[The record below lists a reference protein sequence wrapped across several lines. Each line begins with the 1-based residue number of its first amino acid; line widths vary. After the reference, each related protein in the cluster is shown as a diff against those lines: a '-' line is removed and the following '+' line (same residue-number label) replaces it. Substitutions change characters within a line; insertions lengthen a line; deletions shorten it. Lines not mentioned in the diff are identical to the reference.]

1 MRMSELYAVGQ
12 KTEIGSYTFTEENI
26 IRFATRHDPQRFH
39 VDKEAA
45 KDTLFGGLCAS
56 GWHTTAAWMR
66 TFLNF
71 WQRQRVALAK
81 QGLTEPNLGPSPGF
95 QKLQW
100 LRPVFA
106 GDVVT
111 YSVALLS
118 SRPLASR
125 PGWHL
130 NTILCEG
137 VNQNG
142 DPVMRFE
149 SSVLEFD

>member
-1 MRMSELYAVGQ
+1 MRMSELCAVGQ
-12 KTEIGSYTFTEENI
+12 KAEIGTYTFTEENI
-26 IRFATRHDPQRFH
+26 IRFATRHDPQLFH

-66 TFLNF
+66 TFLAF
-71 WQRQRVALAK
+71 WERQRVALAE
-81 QGLTEPNLGPSPGF
+81 QGLTAPNLGPSPGF

-149 SSVLEFD
+149 SGVLEFD

>member
-1 MRMSELYAVGQ
+1 MRMSELCVVGE
-12 KTEIGSYTFTEENI
+12 KAEIGSYAFTEENI
-26 IRFATRHDPQRFH
+26 IRFAGRYDPQRFH
-39 VDKEAA
+39 IDKEAA
-45 KDTLFGGLCAS
+45 KETLFGGLCAS

-66 TFLNF
+66 TFLAF
-71 WQRQRVALAK
+71 WERQRVVLAE
-81 QGLTEPNLGPSPGF
+81 QGLTAPNLGPSPGF

-106 GDVVT
+106 GDVVS
-111 YSVALLS
+111 YSVAFLS

-142 DPVMRFE
+142 DFVLRFE
-149 SSVLEFD
+149 SGVLEFD

>member
-1 MRMSELYAVGQ
+1 MRMSELYAVGE
-12 KTEIGSYTFTEENI
+12 KAEIGSYTFTEEDI
-26 IRFATRHDPQRFH
+26 VRFAGRYDPQRFH
-39 VDKEAA
+39 IDKEAA
-45 KDTLFGGLCAS
+45 KDTLFGSLCAS

-66 TFLNF
+66 TFLAF
-71 WQRQRVALAK
+71 LKKQSIALK
-81 QGLTEPNLGPSPGF
+81 EKGLTAPNLGPSPGF
-95 QKLQW
+95 QKLHW

-111 YSVALLS
+111 YSVTLLS

-149 SSVLEFD
+149 SGVLEFD

>member
-1 MRMSELYAVGQ
+1 MRMSELYAVGE
-12 KTEIGSYTFTEENI
+12 KAEIGSYTFTEENI
-26 IRFATRHDPQRFH
+26 IRFATRYDPQRFH
-39 VDKEAA
+39 LDKEAA
-45 KDTLFGGLCAS
+45 KDTLFGDLCAS

-66 TFLNF
+66 TFLDF
-71 WQRQRVALAK
+71 WERQSAALA
-81 QGLTEPNLGPSPGF
+81 QNGLTSPNLGPSPGF
-95 QKLQW
+95 LKLQW
-100 LRPVFA
+100 LRPVFV

-111 YSVALLS
+111 YSVAFLS
-118 SRPLASR
+118 SRALASR

-142 DPVMRFE
+142 DAVIRFE

>member
-12 KTEIGSYTFTEENI
+12 KAEIGSYTFTEENI

-66 TFLNF
+66 TFLDF

-81 QGLTEPNLGPSPGF
+81 QGLTESNLGPSPGF

>member
-1 MRMSELYAVGQ
+1 MRMSELCAVGQ
-12 KTEIGSYTFTEENI
+12 KAEIGTYTFTEENI
-26 IRFATRHDPQRFH
+26 IRFATRHDPQLFH

-66 TFLNF
+66 TFLAF
-71 WQRQRVALAK
+71 WEGQRVALAE
-81 QGLTEPNLGPSPGF
+81 QGLTAPNLGPSPGF

-149 SSVLEFD
+149 SGVLEFD

>member
-1 MRMSELYAVGQ
+1 MRMSELYAVGE
-12 KTEIGSYTFTEENI
+12 KTEIGSYVFTEENI
-26 IRFATRHDPQRFH
+26 IHFATRYDPQRFH

-45 KDTLFGGLCAS
+45 KETLFGGLCAS

-66 TFLNF
+66 TFLAF
-71 WQRQRVALAK
+71 WKSQSVALA
-81 QGLTEPNLGPSPGF
+81 QRELTAPNLGPSPGF

-100 LRPVFA
+100 LRPIFP

-137 VNQNG
+137 INQNG

-149 SSVLEFD
+149 SGVLEFD

>member
-1 MRMSELYAVGQ
+1 MRMSELYTVGE
-12 KTEIGSYTFTEENI
+12 KAEVGSYTFTEENI
-26 IRFATRHDPQRFH
+26 IRFATRYDPQRFH

-66 TFLNF
+66 TFLAF
-71 WQRQRVALAK
+71 WERQSAALAQK
-81 QGLTEPNLGPSPGF
+81 GLTSPNLGPSPGF

-111 YSVALLS
+111 YSVAFLS

-137 VNQNG
+137 VNQNS
-142 DPVMRFE
+142 DPVIRFE
-149 SSVLEFD
+149 SGVLEFD

>member
-1 MRMSELYAVGQ
+1 MRMSELYTVGE
-12 KTEIGSYTFTEENI
+12 KAEIGSYTFTEENI
-26 IRFATRHDPQRFH
+26 IRFARRYDPQRFH

-66 TFLNF
+66 TFLAF
-71 WQRQRVALAK
+71 WKRQSAALAQK
-81 QGLTEPNLGPSPGF
+81 GLTSPNLGPSPGF

-111 YSVALLS
+111 YSVAFLS

-137 VNQNG
+137 VNQNS
-142 DPVMRFE
+142 DPVIRFE
-149 SSVLEFD
+149 SGVLEFD

>member
-1 MRMSELYAVGQ
+1 MRMSELYAVGE
-12 KTEIGSYTFTEENI
+12 KAEIGSYTFTEENI
-26 IRFATRHDPQRFH
+26 IRFARRYDPQPFH
-39 VDKEAA
+39 VDKQAA
-45 KDTLFGGLCAS
+45 KETLFGGLCAS

-66 TFLNF
+66 TFLAF
-71 WQRQRVALAK
+71 WQRQSIVLAEK
-81 QGLTEPNLGPSPGF
+81 GLTAPNLGPSPGF

-106 GDVVT
+106 GDVVA
-111 YSVALLS
+111 YSVAFLS

-142 DPVMRFE
+142 HPVMRFE

>member
-1 MRMSELYAVGQ
+1 MRMSELYAVGE
-12 KTEIGSYTFTEENI
+12 KAEIGSYAFTEENI
-26 IRFATRHDPQRFH
+26 IDFATRYDPQRFH

-45 KDTLFGGLCAS
+45 KETLFGGLCAS

-66 TFLNF
+66 TFLAF
-71 WQRQRVALAK
+71 WKSQSVSLAQRGLAA
-81 QGLTEPNLGPSPGF
+81 PNLGPSPGF

-100 LRPVFA
+100 LRPVFP
-106 GDVVT
+106 GDIVT

-149 SSVLEFD
+149 SGVLEFD

>member
-1 MRMSELYAVGQ
+1 MKMSELYTAGE
-12 KTEIGSYTFTEENI
+12 KAEIGSYTFTEESI
-26 IRFATRHDPQRFH
+26 LRFAKRFDPQRFH
-39 VDKEAA
+39 VDRQAA
-45 KDTLFGGLCAS
+45 KESLFGDLCAS

-66 TFLNF
+66 TFIAF
-71 WQRQRVALAK
+71 WEKQRITLAEK
-81 QGLTEPNLGPSPGF
+81 GLTSPNLGPSPGF

-100 LRPVFA
+100 LRPVFVD
-106 GDVVT
+106 DVVT
-111 YSVALLS
+111 YSVAFLS

-142 DPVMRFE
+142 DPVIRFE
-149 SSVLEFD
+149 SGVLEFD

>member
-1 MRMSELYAVGQ
+1 
-12 KTEIGSYTFTEENI
+12 
-26 IRFATRHDPQRFH
+26 
-39 VDKEAA
+39 
-45 KDTLFGGLCAS
+45 
-56 GWHTTAAWMR
+56 
-66 TFLNF
+66 
-71 WQRQRVALAK
+71 
-81 QGLTEPNLGPSPGF
+81 
-95 QKLQW
+95 LQW

-111 YSVALLS
+111 YSVAFLA

-137 VNQNG
+137 VDQNG
-142 DPVMRFE
+142 DAVIRFE

>member
-1 MRMSELYAVGQ
+1 MRMSELYPFGEKA
-12 KTEIGSYTFTEENI
+12 EIGSYAFTEEDI
-26 IRFATRHDPQRFH
+26 IRFARRYDPQRFH
-39 VDKEAA
+39 IDKEAA

-66 TFLNF
+66 TFLAF
-71 WQRQRVALAK
+71 WKK
-81 QGLTEPNLGPSPGF
+81 QSIVLGERGLTAPNLGPSPGF

-111 YSVALLS
+111 YSVTLLS
-118 SRPLASR
+118 SRPLTSR

-149 SSVLEFD
+149 SGVLEFD

>member
-1 MRMSELYAVGQ
+1 MRMSELYAVGE
-12 KTEIGSYTFTEENI
+12 KGEIGSYAFTEENI
-26 IRFATRHDPQRFH
+26 IRFARRYDPQRFH

-45 KDTLFGGLCAS
+45 KDTLFGGLWAS
-56 GWHTTAAWMR
+56 GWHTTAAWMQ
-66 TFLNF
+66 TFLAF
-71 WQRQRVALAK
+71 WERQRVALAE
-81 QGLTEPNLGPSPGF
+81 QGLTAPNLGPSPGF

-100 LRPVFA
+100 QRPVFA
-106 GDVVT
+106 GDVVS
-111 YSVALLS
+111 YSVAFLS

-149 SSVLEFD
+149 SGVLEFD